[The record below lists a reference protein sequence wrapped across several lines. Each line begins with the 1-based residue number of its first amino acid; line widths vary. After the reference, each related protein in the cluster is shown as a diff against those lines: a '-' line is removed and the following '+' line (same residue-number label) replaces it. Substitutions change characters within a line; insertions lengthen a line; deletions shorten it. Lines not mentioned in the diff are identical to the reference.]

1 MVIKNPGEWWRAH
14 CPWDQKSEAT
24 VNNLS
29 NNEKREFSRVPI
41 HIAATIKSNGKE
53 IATDATDD
61 ISMKGLSVHCE
72 EILEMG
78 ASCDVI
84 LTLKNGENPVE
95 VKVKGM
101 VARCMD
107 SGMAIQFTE
116 LDLESYDHLHNMVI
130 LNAEDPGQIEKEF
143 KEHVGLKKR

>member
-1 MVIKNPGEWWRAH
+1 
-14 CPWDQKSEAT
+14 

-41 HIAATIKSNGKE
+41 HIQATIKSNGKE
-53 IATDATDD
+53 ISSEITDD
-61 ISMKGLSVHCE
+61 ISMKGLSIHCDE
-72 EILEMG
+72 TLERG

-116 LDLESYDHLHNMVI
+116 LDLESYEHLHNMVI
-130 LNAEDPGQIEKEF
+130 QNAEDPGQVEKEM